1 MGGLAVAAVG
11 LGICWPWLRK
21 PGGFRNYRHRND
33 LFPSSVFRRAWE
45 ALNQRLS
52 PRRAD
57 IAYLHILNLA
67 AKGMESDV
75 AAVLD
80 DLLEANRAWNDQTVA
95 ERVQPQRMVFPGLE
109 LNQVDLSRYDQL
121 LSGEVHYD
129 AA

>member
-1 MGGLAVAAVG
+1 
-11 LGICWPWLRK
+11 
-21 PGGFRNYRHRND
+21 
-33 LFPSSVFRRAWE
+33 
-45 ALNQRLS
+45 
-52 PRRAD
+52 
-57 IAYLHILNLA
+57 
-67 AKGMESDV
+67 MESDV